1 MHCNES
7 PVELKCSRLFLSPAD
22 EDEESAARR
31 VPLSPLDR
39 FFSDDES
46 LKEQKKEKKKP
57 AKLKE
62 GKMPKVKKK
71 KKEVKED
78 SIFFFFF
85 AVVGLFLETS
95 ITAKL
100 YLFFWSNA
108 NGLLFLLLCIII

>member
-78 SIFFFFF
+78 SIFFFFLLLF
-85 AVVGLFLETS
+85 GSFWKRPLLPNYTYFLE
-95 ITAKL
+95 
-100 YLFFWSNA
+100 
-108 NGLLFLLLCIII
+108 